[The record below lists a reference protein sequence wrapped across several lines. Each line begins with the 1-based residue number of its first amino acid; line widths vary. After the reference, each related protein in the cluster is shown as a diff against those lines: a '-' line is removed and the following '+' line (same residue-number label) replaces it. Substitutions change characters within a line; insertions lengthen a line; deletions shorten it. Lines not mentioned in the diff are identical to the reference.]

1 MKSIKS
7 IAYAVLLAGIVALT
21 GCFRVPFTQTF
32 KTSAIKTDSAA
43 IEKIQFY
50 IGNTIVL
57 ERTSV
62 LPIDTAVVGKVSFE
76 NGIYKQVIHI
86 RKGTNAICSN
96 INTGRQVAIVGPGPG
111 EEIVFDNN
119 AGYYMFSTINKKV
132 KYNGQEFTIAKGAG
146 ARLMVSK
153 KTVRPQ
159 KSVTYAQGM
168 KLKVDKAKDKDDE

>member
-7 IAYAVLLAGIVALT
+7 IVYAVVVVGVIALS
-21 GCFRVPFTQTF
+21 GCYVPFTQTF
-32 KTSAIKTDSAA
+32 KTHAIKTDSAA

-62 LPIDTAVVGKVSFE
+62 IPIDTALGKISFE
-76 NGIYKQVIHI
+76 NGIYKEVIHI
-86 RKGTNAICSN
+86 SQGTKAICRN
-96 INTGRQVAIVGPGPG
+96 INNTRQVAIVGPGPG
-111 EEIVFDNN
+111 EELVFDNN
-119 AGYYMFSTINKKV
+119 AGFYMFSTINKKV

-153 KTVRPQ
+153 KTIKPQ
-159 KSVTYAQGM
+159 KSVTYAKGM
-168 KLKVDKAKDKDDE
+168 KLKVDKAKEKDDE